1 MSIAGNIQYFNNR
14 LQGSGARLVAV
25 SKTKPV
31 ELLQQAYNAGQRL
44 FGENKAQEMAEKA
57 ALMPPDIEWHFIG
70 HLQTNKVKYIAPIVS
85 LLHSLDS
92 ERLLA
97 EVNSQAKK
105 AGRVIPCLLQ
115 IYLATEETKFGLTE
129 AEALE
134 LLASETFA
142 SAENVKIVGLM
153 GLASNTDNQKQVR
166 TEFKRLKAF
175 FNKIKL
181 EVVHPRVS
189 MQELSAGMSNDYQV
203 ALQEGSTFVRIGSAV
218 FGER

>member
-153 GLASNTDNQKQVR
+153 GLASNTDNQEQVR
-166 TEFKRLKAF
+166 TEFKRLRAF